1 MFEFYHKLGVPVE
14 DERDGGTSRENAARI
29 LEENPG
35 ISWRQILDA
44 LRRMGKAD
52 QASNLE
58 QRIRFGRV

>member
-1 MFEFYHKLGVPVE
+1 MFEFYRELGVLVE
-14 DERDGGTSRENAARI
+14 DERDGGTNRDNAAKI

-35 ISWRQILDA
+35 ISWSQILDA

-58 QRIRFGRV
+58 RRIRFGRV

>member
-1 MFEFYHKLGVPVE
+1 MIEFYRELGVLVE
-14 DERDGGTSRENAARI
+14 DERDGGANRDNAAKI

-52 QASNLE
+52 QARDLE
-58 QRIRFGRV
+58 QRICLGGI

>member
-1 MFEFYHKLGVPVE
+1 MFALYHELGVLVE
-14 DERDGGTSRENAARI
+14 DERDGGTNRDNAARI

-52 QASNLE
+52 QARDLE
-58 QRIRFGRV
+58 QRIRFGRF